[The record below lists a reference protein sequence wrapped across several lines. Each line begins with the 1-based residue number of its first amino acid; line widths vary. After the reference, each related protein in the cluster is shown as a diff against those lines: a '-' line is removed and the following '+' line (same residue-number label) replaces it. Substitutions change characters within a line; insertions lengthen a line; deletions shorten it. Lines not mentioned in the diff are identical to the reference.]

1 MTQLNRRH
9 RVLLFL
15 TGLVSLVLGY
25 SMAGSNPVA
34 LKVLDISYLLVLSY
48 GPFTVYGNRQALVR
62 SLTFGV
68 PAAILTYHVITNPS
82 SAVFQAA
89 IFSWILFNG
98 SCAWWLAQDLNRQDY
113 DGPEHL
119 YAGIATY
126 LLVGTTFA
134 AVHALV
140 YSLDVQAYKGLDSAN
155 EMNTIWVQ
163 MIYFSFVT
171 LTSTGYG
178 DILPATPLARFFA
191 VVEAVMGMLVVAILI
206 SRLVSAIPAGHTA
219 RSGKKRRT
227 RVPDRISERPK
238 DDRLPPG

>member
-1 MTQLNRRH
+1 
-9 RVLLFL
+9 
-15 TGLVSLVLGY
+15 
-25 SMAGSNPVA
+25 
-34 LKVLDISYLLVLSY
+34 LDISYLLVLSY

-62 SLTFGV
+62 SLVCGV
-68 PAAILTYHVITNPS
+68 PAAVLTYYVIMNPS
-82 SAVFQAA
+82 SQVFQAA

-98 SCAWWLAQDLNRQDY
+98 SCAWWLAQDLARQDY

-134 AVHALV
+134 AIHSLV
-140 YSLDVQAYKGLDSAN
+140 FSIDPQGYKGLETAN

-178 DILPATPLARFFA
+178 DILPATPIARFFA
-191 VVEAVMGMLVVAILI
+191 ITEAVVGTLVVAILI
-206 SRLVSAIPAGHTA
+206 SRLVSTTA
-219 RSGKKRRT
+219 SVKPGRAPEK
-227 RVPDRISERPK
+227 PDE
-238 DDRLPPG
+238 